1 MSKKR
6 DKLWPKVN
14 DYIYKEIIFKNE
26 RMGTTKT
33 IYRSTMYI
41 VFSDYSREDVD
52 YCLKLF
58 YDVFSSSNEN
68 YPIHGVKKII
78 IKDKKRSGGQGCL
91 IPIIAILSSVM
102 SFIYFFVVLG

>member
-6 DKLWPKVN
+6 DKLWPKVS

-26 RMGTTKT
+26 GMGTTKT

-52 YCLKLF
+52 HCLNLF
-58 YDVFSSSNEN
+58 YAAFSIANEN
-68 YPIHGVKKII
+68 DQIHGVKKII
-78 IKDKKRSGGQGCL
+78 IKNKKRSGSQGCL
-91 IPIIAILSSVM
+91 IPIIVTLSSAM
-102 SFIYFFVVLG
+102 SLIYFFIVSA